1 MLTVAKRKAKTITID
16 QLTELMQKGCN
27 YYDAREVDQMRIHA
41 GDREELRVAQE
52 YFRGKR
58 HGMDDLLMAA
68 ERLAK

>member
-1 MLTVAKRKAKTITID
+1 MARKRKGKSVTIE
-16 QLTELMQKGCN
+16 QLTELFRKGAD
-27 YYDAREVDQMRIHA
+27 YYEEREIDQLRIHA

-68 ERLAK
+68 ERIAR